1 MRRLALLLLL
11 IMLPLSD
18 ALCAATEARWLTS
31 GLQPETL
38 ISDLAYLND
47 PPAGR
52 HGFLRVDGE
61 RFVFAD
67 GKEARFWGI
76 ALSAGACFPDKRDAP
91 LIAARLASLGF
102 NLVRLHHLDAPWA
115 GRGLIDYKQGDSR
128 HFDHDNWD
136 RLDFFINQLKQVG
149 IYVFLDLLVTRE
161 FRDGDGIRDAAKL
174 PHGGKGTSIFDPHL
188 VKLQKEYA
196 HKLWTHRNP
205 YNGLR
210 YLEDPVFALT
220 LITNENDLTSHFFL
234 LPDHTPDH
242 PALGQA
248 FLDRLDRFAE
258 QNGFNRARTRR
269 VWETAEGRQATTSM
283 MIAYFDDMRSYLRS
297 IGVRVPVTGTNWAIN
312 LHDLPALATMDFM
325 DQHIYAEGGINH
337 AEFATSPLQEVASLQ
352 RSAFARLRGKPFV
365 VSEWNKDYPAR
376 FRGEY
381 PLAFAAVA
389 AAQGWNAAILYAYA
403 HDSWTMPYLQHPFDV
418 IIDPA
423 RLPLLPAAALLYRR
437 AVQPFRDSAV
447 IGFSKEQIYRDSLA
461 PEQITA
467 LVTGLWQKRLSVTW
481 QGSGNSVPPKQS
493 WLPPGARRSVS
504 PDGQLL
510 WDWQAGYRVIDT
522 PQAQAMMGWG
532 EGKTI
537 RSSDVAWTID
547 NHFAASALVAV
558 DAAKLPLTQSGR
570 LLLLFATE
578 AANSGAAYPE
588 VNGEAPILS
597 QAPTG
602 EVKLHHGA
610 EALDV
615 RYLTAAAKW
624 QDGGR
629 LKPDAKG
636 WFTLKLAPETGALVY
651 ELAAVASG
659 RIRNVSADGAK

>member
-1 MRRLALLLLL
+1 MRHFVLL
-11 IMLPLSD
+11 ILLVMLPLSD
-18 ALCAATEARWLTS
+18 ALCAPAETPWLAS
-31 GLQPETL
+31 GLQPDTR

-102 NLVRLHHLDAPWA
+102 NLVRLHHMDAPWA
-115 GRGLIDYKQGDSR
+115 GRGLIDYRRDDSR
-128 HFDHDNWD
+128 HFNHDNLD
-136 RLDFFINQLKQVG
+136 RLDFFLNELKQVG
-149 IYVFLDLLVTRE
+149 IHIFLDLLVTRE
-161 FRDGDGIRDAAKL
+161 FRDGDGISNAATL
-174 PHGGKGTSIFDPHL
+174 PHGGKGASILDPRL
-188 VKLQKEYA
+188 IELQKEYA
-196 HKLWTHRNP
+196 RKLWTHLNP
-205 YNGLR
+205 YTGLR
-210 YLEDPVFALT
+210 YLDDPAFVLT
-220 LITNENDLTSHFFL
+220 LISNENDLTSHFFL
-234 LPDHTPDH
+234 LPDHTPGH
-242 PALGQA
+242 PQLSKA
-248 FLDRLDRFAE
+248 FLERLDSFATA
-258 QNGFNRARTRR
+258 NGLSRQKTRR
-269 VWETAEGRQATTSM
+269 VWETAEGRRATTSI
-283 MIAYFDDMRSYLRS
+283 MIGYFDEMRRFLRS

-325 DQHIYAEGGINH
+325 DQHIYAEGGIDH
-337 AEFATSPLQEVASLQ
+337 AEFAASPLQEVASLQ

-365 VSEWNKDYPAR
+365 VSEWNKDYPTR

-403 HDSWTMPYLQHPFDV
+403 HDSWTMPYLQHPFD
-418 IIDPA
+418 IIVDPA

-437 AVQPFRDSAV
+437 AVRPFRDSAL
-447 IGFSKEQIYRDSLA
+447 IRFSEEQIYRDSLA

-481 QGSGNSVPPKQS
+481 QGPGDSVPPKQN
-493 WLPPGARRSVS
+493 WLLPAAQRSVS
-504 PDGQLL
+504 ADGQLQ

-547 NHFAASALVAV
+547 NHFVASALVAV
-558 DAAKLPLTQSGR
+558 DAANLPLTQSGR

-588 VNGEAPILS
+588 VNGQAPILL
-597 QAPTG
+597 QAPSG
-602 EVKLHHGA
+602 EVKLQHGA
-610 EALDV
+610 GALAV
-615 RYLTAAAKW
+615 RYMTSAAKW
-624 QDGGR
+624 QDGER

-636 WFTLKLAPETGALVY
+636 WFTLRLAPGSGALVY
-651 ELAAVASG
+651 ELTAVAAG
-659 RIRNVSADGAK
+659 ELRKVSADDAK

>member
-1 MRRLALLLLL
+1 MRHLVLIILL

-18 ALCAATEARWLTS
+18 APCAPPGSLWLPS
-31 GLQPETL
+31 GFAPQT
-38 ISDLAYLND
+38 IFSDLAYLND

-102 NLVRLHHLDAPWA
+102 NLVRLHHMDAPWA
-115 GRGLIDYKQGDSR
+115 GRGLIDYTRGDSR
-128 HFDHDNWD
+128 HINHENLD
-136 RLDFFINQLKQVG
+136 RLDFFLNELKQVG
-149 IYVFLDLLVTRE
+149 IHIFLDLLVTRE
-161 FRDGDGIRDAAKL
+161 FRDGDGINNAAAL
-174 PHGGKGTSIFDPHL
+174 PHGGKGASILDPRL
-188 VKLQKEYA
+188 IELQKEYA
-196 HKLWTHRNP
+196 RELWTHRNP
-205 YNGLR
+205 YTGLR
-210 YLEDPVFALT
+210 YLDDPAFVLT
-220 LITNENDLTSHFFL
+220 LISNENDLTSHFFL
-234 LPDHTPDH
+234 LPDHTPGH
-242 PALGQA
+242 PELGRA
-248 FLDRLDRFAE
+248 FLERLDSFAAA
-258 QNGFNRARTRR
+258 NGLSRSNTRR
-269 VWETAEGRQATTSM
+269 VWETAEGRRATTSI
-283 MIAYFDDMRSYLRS
+283 MIGYFDEMRRFLRS
-297 IGVRVPVTGTNWAIN
+297 IGVRVPVTGTNWAIH
-312 LHDLPALATMDFM
+312 LHDLPSLATMDFM
-325 DQHIYAEGGINH
+325 DQHIYAEGGIDH
-337 AEFATSPLQEVASLQ
+337 AEFAASPLQEVASLQ

-403 HDSWTMPYLQHPFDV
+403 HDSWTMPYLQHPFD
-418 IIDPA
+418 IIVDPA

-437 AVQPFRDSAV
+437 AVRPFGDSAL
-447 IGFSKEQIYRDSLA
+447 IRFSEEQVYRDTLA
-461 PEQITA
+461 PDQITA

-481 QGSGNSVPPKQS
+481 QETGDGVPPGQS
-493 WLPPGARRSVS
+493 WLSPGAQRSVS
-504 PDGQLL
+504 PDGQLR

-537 RSSDVAWTID
+537 RSSNVAWTID
-547 NHFAASALVAV
+547 NHFAASALVAI
-558 DAAKLPLTQSGR
+558 DAADQPLTQSGR

-578 AANSGAAYPE
+578 AANSGADYPGI
-588 VNGEAPILS
+588 NGEAPIMLL
-597 QAPTG
+597 APAG
-602 EVKLHHGA
+602 EVRLQHGA

-615 RYLTAAAKW
+615 RCMTAAAKW
-624 QDGGR
+624 QTRER
-629 LKPDAKG
+629 LKPDAEG

-651 ELAAVASG
+651 ELTAVVSG
-659 RIRNVSADGAK
+659 EVRAVSAGGAE